1 MNCLMYVRTWNS
13 KERFSCEPPSA
24 KVLAVCWIL
33 DPATLRLESLSLLYW
48 VSHLCTVC
56 FPFTYGK
63 VTLLPLYYFCQQLR
77 ILFAFEADAVGLL
90 MPLFLSFPLNHTGFY
105 YHCIIEMAP
114 ANIARNLSAN
124 ESVCQTSALMFVPH
138 FHPTHTWTR
147 EYGTAAP
154 KVTSWGPFLQQ
165 QKPS

>member
-1 MNCLMYVRTWNS
+1 MNCLMCVRTWNS
-13 KERFSCEPPSA
+13 KERIYCVPPSA
-24 KVLAVCWIL
+24 KVLALCWIL
-33 DPATLRLESLSLLYW
+33 DPATLRLESLSFLYW

-124 ESVCQTSALMFVPH
+124 ESVGQTSALMFVPH
-138 FHPTHTWTR
+138 FHSHPYDLICWMFDFPV
-147 EYGTAAP
+147 YLWSLSLS
-154 KVTSWGPFLQQ
+154 VWGL
-165 QKPS
+165 